1 MILYL
6 GFGTNLGDRMANLQ
20 AAAKALK
27 PVVTLLEVSSVY
39 ETEPWGYADQP
50 AFYNQVV
57 KGETKLEPLELL
69 MFLKNL
75 EGELGRKPN
84 FRNGPRLIDLDILLY
99 GDQVIK
105 IPGLTI
111 PHPGLAERA
120 FVLAPLAE
128 LAGELHHPV
137 SGMSIRE
144 LLTKVATSGIKKVG
158 SPGPDGWAPDKDR
171 V

>member
-111 PHPGLAERA
+111 PAWLSE
-120 FVLAPLAE
+120 PLCWRPWRNW
-128 LAGELHHPV
+128 LV
-137 SGMSIRE
+137 NFTIRS
-144 LLTKVATSGIKKVG
+144 VVCPFANC
-158 SPGPDGWAPDKDR
+158 
-171 V
+171 